1 VITFYYGSGSAPAWR
16 VWLALEH
23 KQLPYEFKLMSFS
36 AGDLKTPAY
45 RALNPRG
52 QVPLIVDQGFAAEG
66 GVAARGGFALWESNA
81 IVEYLEEQYPATP
94 RLFPGSTRERSAVRR
109 WVSEIDDNFGAAL
122 AKLTG
127 WVLWT
132 PKDQWKEDRIADARQ
147 AVLDELETI
156 AGHMGS
162 AGNGDGEFLARNTL
176 TAADFALY
184 PMAATLA
191 RCDLKKPDLKMM
203 ASRPAKIAA
212 WAKRIEAL
220 PYFEKTVPPHWK
232 E

>member
-1 VITFYYGSGSAPAWR
+1 MITFYYGSGSAPAWR

-36 AGDLKTPAY
+36 AGDLKSPVY

-52 QVPLIVDQGFAAEG
+52 QVPLIVDD
-66 GVAARGGFALWESNA
+66 GFALWESSA
-81 IVEYLEEQYPATP
+81 IVEYLEEQYAATP
-94 RLFPGSTRERSAVRR
+94 RLFPGSTRERSVVRR

-132 PKDQWKEDRIADARQ
+132 PKDQWKEERIAEARQ
-147 AVLDELETI
+147 GVLDELDTI
-156 AGHMGS
+156 AARMG
-162 AGNGDGEFLARNTL
+162 GNDGGGDGGVGEFLARNTL

-184 PMAATLA
+184 PLLATLA
-191 RCDLKKPDLKMM
+191 RCDLKKPDLKMVV
-203 ASRPAKIAA
+203 SRPAKIAA

-220 PYFEKTVPPHWK
+220 PYFAKTVPPHWK

>member
-1 VITFYYGSGSAPAWR
+1 MITFYYGSGSAPAWR
-16 VWLALEH
+16 VWFALEH
-23 KQLPYEFKLMSFS
+23 KKLPYDFKLMSFS

-45 RALNPRG
+45 LALNPRG
-52 QVPLIVDQGFAAEG
+52 KVPLIVDE
-66 GVAARGGFALWESNA
+66 GFALSESNA

-94 RLFPGSTRERSAVRR
+94 RLFPGTTRERSQVRR
-109 WVSEIDDNFGAAL
+109 WVSEIDDNFGTAL

-132 PKDQWKEDRIADARQ
+132 PKEKWKEERIAEARQ
-147 AVLDELETI
+147 AILDELDTI
-156 AGHMGS
+156 AAHMH
-162 AGNGDGEFLARNTL
+162 GDFLAHRHI

-184 PMAATLA
+184 PQLATLA
-191 RCDLKKPDLKMM
+191 RCDLKKPDLKMV
-203 ASRPAKIAA
+203 ASRPAKISA

-220 PYFEKTVPPHWK
+220 PYFDKTVPPHWK

>member
-1 VITFYYGSGSAPAWR
+1 MITFYYGSGSAPAWR

-23 KQLPYEFKLMSFS
+23 KQLPYELKLMSFS

-52 QVPLIVDQGFAAEG
+52 QVPLIVDD
-66 GVAARGGFALWESNA
+66 GFALWESNA
-81 IVEYLEEQYPATP
+81 IVEYLDEQYPATP

-132 PKDQWKEDRIADARQ
+132 PKEQWKEERIAEARQ
-147 AVLDELETI
+147 AVLDELDYV
-156 AGHMGS
+156 AGHMGGGGS
-162 AGNGDGEFLARNTL
+162 AGHGNSEFLVRNTL

-184 PMAATLA
+184 PLLATLA
-191 RCDLKKPDLKMM
+191 RCDLKKPDLKMV

-232 E
+232 D

>member
-1 VITFYYGSGSAPAWR
+1 MITFYYGSGSAPAWR

-23 KQLPYEFKLMSFS
+23 KQLPYELKLMSFS

-52 QVPLIVDQGFAAEG
+52 QVPLIVDD
-66 GVAARGGFALWESNA
+66 GFALWESNA

-122 AKLTG
+122 SKLTG

-132 PKDQWKEDRIADARQ
+132 PKDQWKEERIAEARK
-147 AVLDELETI
+147 AVQDELEYIAAQMGGDYLGRATI
-156 AGHMGS
+156 
-162 AGNGDGEFLARNTL
+162 
-176 TAADFALY
+176 TAADYALY
-184 PMAATLA
+184 PLVATLA
-191 RCDLKKPDLKMM
+191 RCDLKKPDLAML
-203 ASRPAKIAA
+203 ASRPVKIVA
-212 WAKRIEAL
+212 WMERIEAL
-220 PYFEKTVPPHWK
+220 PYFDKTVPPHWK
-232 E
+232 Q

>member
-1 VITFYYGSGSAPAWR
+1 MITFYYGSGSAPAWR

-52 QVPLIVDQGFAAEG
+52 QVPLIVDD
-66 GVAARGGFALWESNA
+66 GFALWESNA
-81 IVEYLEEQYPATP
+81 IVEYLDEQYPATP

-132 PKDQWKEDRIADARQ
+132 PKEQWKEERIAEARQ
-147 AVLDELETI
+147 AVLDELDRK
-156 AGHMGS
+156 S
-162 AGNGDGEFLARNTL
+162 
-176 TAADFALY
+176 
-184 PMAATLA
+184 
-191 RCDLKKPDLKMM
+191 
-203 ASRPAKIAA
+203 
-212 WAKRIEAL
+212 
-220 PYFEKTVPPHWK
+220 VV
-232 E
+232 

>member
-1 VITFYYGSGSAPAWR
+1 MISFYYGSGSAPAWR

-52 QVPLIVDQGFAAEG
+52 QVPLIVDD
-66 GVAARGGFALWESNA
+66 GFALWESNA
-81 IVEYLEEQYPATP
+81 IVEYLDEQYPATP

-109 WVSEIDDNFGAAL
+109 WVSEIDDNFGVAL
-122 AKLTG
+122 TKLTG

-132 PKDQWKEDRIADARQ
+132 PKDQWKEERIAEVRQ

-156 AGHMGS
+156 AGQMGGGS
-162 AGNGDGEFLARNTL
+162 AGHGDSEFLTRNTL

-184 PMAATLA
+184 PMVATLA
-191 RCDLKKPDLKMM
+191 RCDLKKPDLKMV

-232 E
+232 A